1 MSCNLDMLK
10 FDMIVKLIDSFCSL
24 NERKILILV
33 FRSAV
38 LPKRVSRQNFAEC
51 LVVHVGF
58 SIFHSQPL
66 DRIISNVT
74 EIADLSAHL
83 ICIQLVV
90 IKDYD
95 SALDAVT

>member
-10 FDMIVKLIDSFCSL
+10 FNMIVKLIDSFCSL

-51 LVVHVGF
+51 LVVGF
-58 SIFHSQPL
+58 IIFHSQPL
-66 DRIISNVT
+66 DRITSNVT

-95 SALDAVT
+95 SAFDAVT